1 MTSGTSGS
9 ILLVEDNEDDATLT
23 VLAFKRANLLN
34 KVVVADDGAKALDY
48 LFGDNAFAGTGE
60 PLPIFMILDLNLP
73 KVSGLDVLKRVRA
86 DERTKYMPV
95 VVLTTSIE
103 DEDVI
108 NSYARGANA
117 YVRKPVEFE
126 KFLDSA
132 ARLGMFW
139 LLTNVGP
146 PRA

>member
-1 MTSGTSGS
+1 MTQGT

-48 LFGDNAFAGTGE
+48 LFGDNAFAGSGE
-60 PLPIFMILDLNLP
+60 SMPILMILDLNLP
-73 KVSGLDVLKRVRA
+73 KVSGLDVLKRVRSE
-86 DERTKYMPV
+86 ERTKYMPV

-103 DEDVI
+103 EEDVI

-126 KFLDSA
+126 NFLDA
-132 ARLGMFW
+132 ASKLGMFW
-139 LLTNVGP
+139 LLTNVQP
-146 PRA
+146 PIT

>member
-1 MTSGTSGS
+1 MTSGT

-23 VLAFKRANLLN
+23 VLAFQRANLLN

-60 PLPIFMILDLNLP
+60 ALPIFMILDLNLP

-86 DERTKYMPV
+86 DERTKHLPV

-126 KFLDSA
+126 KFLDSTA
-132 ARLGMFW
+132 KLGMFW